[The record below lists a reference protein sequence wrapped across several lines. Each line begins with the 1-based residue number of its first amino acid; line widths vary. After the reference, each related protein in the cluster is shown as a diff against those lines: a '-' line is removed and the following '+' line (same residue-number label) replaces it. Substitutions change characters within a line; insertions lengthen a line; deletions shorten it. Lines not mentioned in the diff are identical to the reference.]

1 MTVRVE
7 VNGYGEDTYV
17 SCIDVDGE
25 SVSIFDI
32 AKTVEKFFEELRNKE
47 VSA

>member
-1 MTVRVE
+1 MTIRVE
-7 VNGYGEDTYV
+7 VSNCGEDTYF

-25 SVSIFDI
+25 CVSIFDV
-32 AKTVEKFFEELRNKE
+32 AKSVEKFFEELRNKE